1 MTDMKRTVIFT
12 LVMLLAAGIG
22 TAQVLQLSS
31 IPVSDSTEASLL
43 EVGIGTKEIYGDI
56 CTEYKE
62 VLDKEFG
69 IMTEC
74 VEWEYGIVSVDR
86 PVIGQ
91 CIKID
96 DSYCRV
102 NVYQKGG
109 INKDIMI
116 RYDGLTGDKL
126 DEVIDGEVAKLLESI
141 AVIHERR
148 KAATETLTEERVI
161 DISGKGE

>member
-1 MTDMKRTVIFT
+1 MKRTMIFT
-12 LVMLLAAGIG
+12 LALLLAAGVG

-43 EVGIGTKEIYGDI
+43 EVGIGTKEIYGYI

-62 VLDKEFG
+62 IFDKELG
-69 IMTEC
+69 IMYEC
-74 VEWEYGIVSVDR
+74 VEWEYGIVSIDR

-96 DSYCRV
+96 DSYCKV
-102 NVYQKGG
+102 SIYQKGG

-116 RYDGLTGDKL
+116 RHDGLTGDKL
-126 DEVIDGEVAKLLESI
+126 DDVIDDEVTKLLESI
-141 AVIHERR
+141 AVVHEQR
-148 KAATETLTEERVI
+148 KVTPETLTEKRVI
-161 DISGKGE
+161 DIS